1 MGRPSS
7 FTQKIAD
14 EICERIATQP
24 RGIDRICDEDDDMPT
39 ARTVH
44 RWLNEH
50 DDFCQSYLR
59 AKERQAD
66 LLFDQA
72 LQIADT
78 PQLGRIVKRKP
89 VKVGETEIMLG
100 GEAVTSEEITEED
113 MLGHR
118 KLQVD
123 TRLRMAGKL
132 APKKYGDKTLVGSDP
147 DNPLPAGFQVN
158 FVKSNAASSG

>member
-7 FTQKIAD
+7 FTAEIAE

-24 RGIDRICDEDDDMPT
+24 RGIDRICDEDADMPC

-44 RWLNEH
+44 RWLNEQE
-50 DDFCQSYLR
+50 DFCQSYLR

-78 PQLGRIVKRKP
+78 PQLGRIVKTKP
-89 VKVGETEIMLG
+89 AKG
-100 GEAVTSEEITEED
+100 GDAAADVAATVEEVTEED

-132 APKKYGDKTLVGSDP
+132 HPKKYGDKTLVGSDP
-147 DNPLPAGFQVN
+147 DNPLPTGFQVT
-158 FVKSNAASSG
+158 FEKPDAEAG